1 MSDIKVFMNILL
13 SNDDGINSKSLYS
26 LCKVLSKKHNIL
38 VIAPDGN
45 RSMMAHSVTFNKV
58 IKVEPYHILDN
69 VKAYKIS
76 GTPCDCVKI
85 AKHAFDDFRID
96 LVVSGINLGHN
107 LSSDILYSGTVS
119 IALESVYFGIP
130 AFSFSAY
137 SHDDD
142 YDFSDYAKICS
153 EIIDKYYDKNYKGV
167 FNVNFP
173 DKNVE
178 IKGQVITKLGKYV
191 YDDECVKISE
201 NEFLIKGQE
210 TNKVSLD
217 KNTDYEYIKKDF
229 ITITPLLYDKTDY
242 KKIKELTSK
251 NLK

>member
-1 MSDIKVFMNILL
+1 MNILV
-13 SNDDGINSKSLYS
+13 SNDDGINSKSLLS
-26 LCKVLSKKHNIL
+26 LLKVLSKKHNLL

-45 RSMMAHSVTFNKV
+45 RSMTAHSVTFNKK
-58 IKVEPYHILDN
+58 IKVEPCFLLDN

-85 AKHAFDDFRID
+85 AKHAFNDFNID

-130 AFSFSAY
+130 AFSFSAF

-142 YDFSDYAKICS
+142 YDFDNFAKICS
-153 EIIDKYYDKNYKGV
+153 EIIDKYYVKNYKGI

-173 DKNVE
+173 DKNAH
-178 IKGQVITKLGKYV
+178 IKGQVITKLGTYV
-191 YDDECVKISE
+191 YDDECIKIGD

-210 TNKVSLD
+210 TKKATLD
-217 KNTDYEYIKKDF
+217 KYTDYEYVKNGY

-242 KKIKELTSK
+242 EKIKELTT
-251 NLK
+251 